1 MRAFCSPPPPP
12 PSASHTA
19 AEPARKALGGGRHAR
34 GGVRLEAASTSHMSQ
49 CFGETPDNN
58 RLAARFQSIARLLRL
73 LALAGSRAENSFGAI
88 ADE

>member
-1 MRAFCSPPPPP
+1 MLRAFCSPPPPP

-19 AEPARKALGGGRHAR
+19 AEPARKALGGRRHAR

-58 RLAARFQSIARLLRL
+58 RLSSAFSIARLLRL
-73 LALAGSRAENSFGAI
+73 LALAGSAVHARRI
-88 ADE
+88 LLVP